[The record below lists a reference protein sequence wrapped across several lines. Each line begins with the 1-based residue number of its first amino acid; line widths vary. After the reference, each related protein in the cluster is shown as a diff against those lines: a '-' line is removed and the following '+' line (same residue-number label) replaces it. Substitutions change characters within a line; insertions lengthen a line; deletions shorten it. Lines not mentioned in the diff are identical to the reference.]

1 MRALRT
7 TDLSAMINVRMPEC
21 AFSNASS
28 RGWEAAIKG
37 DLVLLVRRYQRSDH
51 SPRPGFPP
59 CRRRRSSSNVDQPV
73 AKENAEVSYRRSQSF
88 ASETRP
94 AATSLKSTLQR
105 RLIISSTACRC
116 PLSAPNRTLGASSRG
131 EIP

>member
-28 RGWEAAIKG
+28 RRWEAVIKG

-59 CRRRRSSSNVDQPV
+59 CCRRRSSSKVDQPV
-73 AKENAEVSYRRSQSF
+73 AKENAEVIYRSQSRG
-88 ASETRP
+88 ARQHDVGEHQVHLAGLS
-94 AATSLKSTLQR
+94 TSR
-105 RLIISSTACRC
+105 R
-116 PLSAPNRTLGASSRG
+116 SAWRRVR
-131 EIP
+131 